1 MYNIVF
7 HSRTIASTLKKDTTA
22 PDYPFHDDPYLI
34 PYNSM
39 DKRIFLLS
47 KLGGKEAAR
56 FVLNQHPDLFQDNL
70 IEMQPKI
77 KAFMP
82 KLIITEKNATID
94 LLETLVQGC
103 NVTDAMTT
111 FKFLKERNVEIGHE
125 LKQDYLEMLCFHNS
139 GEEEEKPEN
148 YNEFKGWNPDVEP
161 KWNRGGE
168 AEHLASLIIQ
178 EHGIQSPGADKA
190 RLALLLGR
198 SKFEDHKGVL
208 QIFEEVKVNGGQ
220 LNTEAFNSIIK
231 AKSTKEKCEWKE
243 IRQLLETMH
252 SQGIQPDRLTL
263 HAVLFALGQSQKKS
277 DQFKTILSVLAEFK
291 RIGIEPSLGAYRE
304 LILILK
310 DGSHRMV
317 VKDIL
322 KFIGNPQSTAW
333 IFFSSSIKSYIF
345 SLILGQS
352 QKAKGSLI
360 EDCVSESCFRFFREA
375 MALARTL
382 LSPEIAHQINDI
394 VENDPNGTV
403 LLGGGSNVQT
413 YYTFYMQ
420 VLVRKLPIDEAAK
433 YVYIYQPHIWSPNTQ
448 FINEF
453 VKQITLQKAS
463 HLIPQL
469 WTDLEASQFYRAN
482 RETRLELLKHVALA
496 IKAVEDRVEERDIL
510 SKVVEGMFESFADGY
525 GRQRFN
531 PTAIDAAICNHCLE
545 LSLIHKHLKLAQKIV
560 QFCQAQVT
568 ELPDNLSSENMIN
581 YITAMVD
588 EENTIEAY
596 QGILFMNELQM
607 TEDMVEVAIEAS
619 KKLRNF
625 NLTQKQALNSMFSS
639 SSKWVML

>member
-1 MYNIVF
+1 MCIKLANRKETKRIDNRFF

-94 LLETLVQGC
+94 LLKTLVHGC

-111 FKFLKERNVEIGHE
+111 FKFLKERNVEIGHD

-139 GEEEEKPEN
+139 GEEEEMPDN

-168 AEHLASLIIQ
+168 AEHLASLLIQ

-198 SKFEDHKGVL
+198 SKFADHKGVL
-208 QIFEEVKVNGGQ
+208 QVFEEVKVNGGQ
-220 LNTEAFNSIIK
+220 LNTEAFNSIITAK
-231 AKSTKEKCEWKE
+231 ASKEMCEWKE
-243 IRQLLETMH
+243 IRQILETMH

-322 KFIGNPQSTAW
+322 KSIGNLQQSG
-333 IFFSSSIKSYIF
+333 IFCLLIF
-345 SLILGQS
+345 CIFRTIS
-352 QKAKGSLI
+352 KGK
-360 EDCVSESCFRFFREA
+360 RF
-375 MALARTL
+375 
-382 LSPEIAHQINDI
+382 
-394 VENDPNGTV
+394 
-403 LLGGGSNVQT
+403 
-413 YYTFYMQ
+413 
-420 VLVRKLPIDEAAK
+420 
-433 YVYIYQPHIWSPNTQ
+433 
-448 FINEF
+448 
-453 VKQITLQKAS
+453 
-463 HLIPQL
+463 
-469 WTDLEASQFYRAN
+469 AN
-482 RETRLELLKHVALA
+482 RRL
-496 IKAVEDRVEERDIL
+496 
-510 SKVVEGMFESFADGY
+510 
-525 GRQRFN
+525 
-531 PTAIDAAICNHCLE
+531 
-545 LSLIHKHLKLAQKIV
+545 
-560 QFCQAQVT
+560 CQ
-568 ELPDNLSSENMIN
+568 
-581 YITAMVD
+581 
-588 EENTIEAY
+588 
-596 QGILFMNELQM
+596 
-607 TEDMVEVAIEAS
+607 
-619 KKLRNF
+619 
-625 NLTQKQALNSMFSS
+625 
-639 SSKWVML
+639 